1 LEDGVKLPINK
12 ILMNSLTE
20 LESLIQKIVDSNEL
34 NILEA
39 NKKIKKLK
47 EAIEG
52 ETDQEDKS
60 RYLLK
65 YLELED
71 LKLNR
76 KE

>member
-1 LEDGVKLPINK
+1 MEDGVKLPINK